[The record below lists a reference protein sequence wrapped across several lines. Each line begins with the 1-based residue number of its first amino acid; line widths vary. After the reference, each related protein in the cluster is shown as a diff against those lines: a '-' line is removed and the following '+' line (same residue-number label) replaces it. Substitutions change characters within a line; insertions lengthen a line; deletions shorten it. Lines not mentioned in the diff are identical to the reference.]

1 MKKLLN
7 ILIGSLMLIL
17 LIGCSNTVDE
27 ETSDKYISAAKEVV
41 EELQNGNY
49 EEIHAQLDS
58 TMKASLS
65 TEQMAE
71 LGPIIKE
78 SGEFQSFDKQSI
90 EEKDG
95 FYVVVLVAKYS
106 DQNRVYTVSFNSED
120 EIAGLFIK

>member
-1 MKKLLN
+1 MKKRLN
-7 ILIGSLMLIL
+7 ILIGSLMVLL

-41 EELQNGNY
+41 ENLQNGNY
-49 EEIHAQLDS
+49 EEVHAQFDT
-58 TMKASLS
+58 TMKTNLS
-65 TEQMAE
+65 IEQMAE
-71 LGPIIKE
+71 LGPIIEE

-106 DQNRVYTVSFNSED
+106 DKNRVYTVSFNSED

>member
-1 MKKLLN
+1 M
-7 ILIGSLMLIL
+7 
-17 LIGCSNTVDE
+17 
-27 ETSDKYISAAKEVV
+27 VV
-41 EELQNGNY
+41 ELQNGNY

>member
-1 MKKLLN
+1 
-7 ILIGSLMLIL
+7 MLIL

-49 EEIHAQLDS
+49 EEVHAQFDT
-58 TMKASLS
+58 TMKTNLS
-65 TEQMAE
+65 IEQMAE
-71 LGPIIKE
+71 LGPIIEE

>member
-49 EEIHAQLDS
+49 EEVHAQFDT
-58 TMKASLS
+58 TMKTNLS
-65 TEQMAE
+65 IEQMAE

>member
-7 ILIGSLMLIL
+7 ILLGSLMVIL
-17 LIGCSNTVDE
+17 LIGCSNTVDD

-41 EELQNGNY
+41 EKLQNENY
-49 EEIHAQLDS
+49 EEIYAQLDS

-71 LGPIIKE
+71 LGPIIEE

>member
-49 EEIHAQLDS
+49 EEVHAQFDT
-58 TMKASLS
+58 TMKTNLS
-65 TEQMAE
+65 IEQMAE
-71 LGPIIKE
+71 LGPIIEE